1 MKWNFFY
8 VLAGIGTYWHVLACF
23 DPFGLWMRRR
33 RRRNLRNLLFRPF
46 FWQIWPNLNFQTL
59 LQCPDW
65 PNLFWLLINLSIC
78 KKTHRRQ
85 KTHNFFVKIWQI
97 WSKNSLSCRKMLEEK
112 KNSEKDNKKLKKDN
126 KKLIK
131 WKKLKKV

>member
-1 MKWNFFY
+1 MELY
-8 VLAGIGTYWHVLACF
+8 VLTGICTYWHVLACF

-33 RRRNLRNLLFRPF
+33 RRRRNLRNIISTI
-46 FWQIWPNLNFQTL
+46 FWQISPNLNFLTL

>member
-1 MKWNFFY
+1 MELFLCTGRNWPI
-8 VLAGIGTYWHVLACF
+8 LAWF
-23 DPFGLWMRRR
+23 DPLGLWM

-131 WKKLKKV
+131 WKKLKNV

>member
-1 MKWNFFY
+1 MELFLCTGRN
-8 VLAGIGTYWHVLACF
+8 WHILACTGLF
-23 DPFGLWMRRR
+23 WPFWLM
-33 RRRNLRNLLFRPF
+33 NEEEEEKKKFEESTILTIFL
-46 FWQIWPNLNFQTL
+46 QISPNLNFQTL

-112 KNSEKDNKKLKKDN
+112 KNSEKDDKKLKKGN
-126 KKLIK
+126 KKLII
-131 WKKLKKV
+131 WKKLNKV

>member
-1 MKWNFFY
+1 MEFFFMY
-8 VLAGIGTYWHVLACF
+8 WQELAHTGMYWPVLTLLAYEWGGGEERGIFY
-23 DPFGLWMRRR
+23 
-33 RRRNLRNLLFRPF
+33 LFRPF
-46 FWQIWPNLNFQTL
+46 FWQISPNLNFQTL

-112 KNSEKDNKKLKKDN
+112 KNSEKGNKKLKKDN